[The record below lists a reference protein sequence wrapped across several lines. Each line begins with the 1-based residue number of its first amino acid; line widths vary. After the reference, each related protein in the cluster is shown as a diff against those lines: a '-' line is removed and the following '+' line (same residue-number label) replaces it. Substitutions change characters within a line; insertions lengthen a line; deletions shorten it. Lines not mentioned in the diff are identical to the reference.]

1 MSSHHSIGDD
11 LTGIREKLT
20 FFKIPAPAP
29 APASLAAPP
38 ARPAAP
44 PPAPRSDPGCT
55 THIVSGT
62 KLENPDPL
70 DESI

>member
-1 MSSHHSIGDD
+1 MSSHHIIGDD
-11 LTGIREKLT
+11 LTGIQGRLGAKV
-20 FFKIPAPAP
+20 KIPPSAP

-55 THIVSGT
+55 AYFYVW
-62 KLENPDPL
+62 D
-70 DESI
+70 